1 MLGILAFMLVIAM
14 ILFPELI
21 TYSSNVFFSIVANN
35 LAGYGESENLRN
47 LALNITRG
55 CVSDFCRMN
64 KIMDYVYE
72 TIKYQPDW
80 GLDYYQSP
88 EETLKK
94 GTGDCDDKAILYCSL
109 ARQVGLLC
117 KVFSE
122 KNHALTKVCFDDRC
136 YIVDPTNSKIKGA

>member
-1 MLGILAFMLVIAM
+1 M
-14 ILFPELI
+14 IGGNSTFLSFLKR
-21 TYSSNVFFSIVANN
+21 SSIVRLSLSDNVLGSNKYNFVQSSFFN
-35 LAGYGESENLRN
+35 LIYVPN
-47 LALNITRG
+47 
-55 CVSDFCRMN
+55 VSDFCRMN